1 MGSFVIITLGLEGI
15 VVLSLG
21 VAALWVAARMVARV
35 SARQA
40 ATEAAL
46 AGYLVALVCVV
57 LFPLRSMDAVDAAY
71 ISAFINLVPFHTV
84 IEIVQDFQGQIARQL
99 VGNVVMFV
107 PLGFLL
113 PLVSMRCRRLRV
125 TTIVALVVSV
135 GIEFIQLAMLLT
147 LVSSRSVD
155 IDDVVLNVTGAV
167 LGYLAWRIA
176 HVVMQGGR
184 AVTTVEEGA

>member
-1 MGSFVIITLGLEGI
+1 MIIMLGSEGI

-21 VAALWVAARMVARV
+21 VAATWGAVRMVARV
-35 SARQA
+35 SARRA

-57 LFPLRSMDAVDAAY
+57 MFPLRSMDAVDATY
-71 ISAFINLVPFHTV
+71 ISAFINLVPFHTI
-84 IEIVQDFQGQIARQL
+84 IEIVRGFQGQVVRQL

-113 PLVSMRCRRLRV
+113 PLVSVRCRRLLV
-125 TTIVALVVSV
+125 TAVVALVVSV
-135 GIEFIQLAMLLT
+135 GIEFIQLAMLFT
-147 LVSSRSVD
+147 LVSRRSVD
-155 IDDVVLNVTGAV
+155 IDDVVLNVAGAV

-176 HVVMQGGR
+176 HVVMRGGR
-184 AVTTVEEGA
+184 AITPVEEGV